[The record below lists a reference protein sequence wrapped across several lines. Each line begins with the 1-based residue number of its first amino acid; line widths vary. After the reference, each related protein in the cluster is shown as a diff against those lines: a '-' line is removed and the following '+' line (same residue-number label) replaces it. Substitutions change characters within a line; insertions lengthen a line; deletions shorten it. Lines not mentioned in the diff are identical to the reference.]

1 MTIAGPSMENH
12 PPQTIGDDLAEWRAR
27 AKDTNVHATTL
38 LATDYLNHFNEIVM
52 LLGMVADMPEMLDDC
67 RAWTP
72 KSYVEHFRGSGVPDA
87 EFAVEAYAHSPAQFR
102 RPFDQTIGML
112 NATVASVIER
122 ASKAQA
128 DGEPDLLRS
137 ICGFGSEAL
146 QRLIDTASA
155 IIHGSEDTASQAQI
169 DRILQGR

>member
-1 MTIAGPSMENH
+1 MENH
-12 PPQTIGDDLAEWRAR
+12 PPLAIGDDLADWRAR

-52 LLGMVADMPEMLDDC
+52 LLGMVPDMPEMLDEC

-72 KSYVEHFRGSGVPDA
+72 KSYTEHFRGSGVPDA
-87 EFAVEAYAHSPAQFR
+87 DFAVEAYARSPAQYR
-102 RPFDQTIGML
+102 RPFDQTIEML

-122 ASKAQA
+122 AGKAQA
-128 DGEPDLLRS
+128 DTNPELLRG

-169 DRILQGR
+169 DRILQGG